1 MIQQTSHSNLLPP
14 INLLVLFTWDV
25 SLKIW
30 EEKGLLQREVLYYT
44 RLAEQGI
51 KISFLTWGDKE
62 DFEIGKI
69 LHPNINV
76 LPIYTQIPCP
86 KTKFL
91 RAVASL
97 LSLWAARSIF
107 QTANII
113 KTNQMWGGWIAIL
126 AKFIFRKPLLVRT
139 GFELY
144 RFTCLQGKGF
154 LRKSFTWIIS
164 YVTYKSADLIY
175 LATNDDKNFVVETFN
190 IPSKNISI
198 RPNWIDTE
206 KFSPQQQPASSSYN
220 SNRIL
225 FVGRLNEQ
233 KNIPLLIEAI
243 AGTEWGLD
251 IYGTGEL
258 LETLQKLAMH
268 KRAGVRFMGSV
279 ANDKLPNI
287 YNSYPVFALLSHYEG
302 NPKSLLEAMSC
313 GCAVLGTN
321 VEGINS
327 VIMSGTNGFLCEK
340 TVDSV
345 RNFLNKLMTDLPL
358 RKEMG
363 LVARQQIVETQ
374 SINSLIL
381 QEINNYMFLIENK

>member
-1 MIQQTSHSNLLPP
+1 MIQQTSHSNLLSP

-30 EEKGLLQREVLYYT
+30 EEKGLLQREVLYYI
-44 RLAEQGI
+44 RFAEQGI

-62 DFEIGKI
+62 DLEIGKT

-76 LPIYTQIPCP
+76 IPIYTLMPCP
-86 KTKFL
+86 GNKL
-91 RAVASL
+91 IRALISPISL
-97 LSLWAARSIF
+97 MAARSNF
-107 QTANII
+107 RTTSII
-113 KTNQMWGGWIAIL
+113 KTNQMWGGWIAVL
-126 AKFIFRKPLLVRT
+126 AKFIFGKPLLVRT

-154 LRKSFTWIIS
+154 LRKAFTWIIS
-164 YVTYKSADLIY
+164 YATYKSASLIY
-175 LATNDDKNFVVETFN
+175 LATTDDKNFVIETFN
-190 IPSKNISI
+190 IPSKKISV

-206 KFSPQQQPASSSYN
+206 KFAPQAPPTSSYN

-258 LETLQKLAMH
+258 LETLKKLAIERH
-268 KRAGVRFMGSV
+268 ADVKFMGSV
-279 ANDKLPNI
+279 ANDKLPDI

-327 VIMSGTNGFLCEK
+327 VIIPGTNGLLCEK
-340 TVDSV
+340 TIDSV
-345 RNFLNKLMTDLPL
+345 RNFLNKLMIDPPL

-381 QEINNYMFLIENK
+381 QEINDYMFLIGNK